1 MTFLNPFV
9 LFGLAAAAIPI
20 LLHLLNLRKLKTVEF
35 STLRFLKELQKT
47 SIRKLKT
54 QQIILL
60 ILRTLI
66 VIFSVL
72 AFSRPTIKSTLPS
85 IGTHAKSSIIIV
97 LDNSLSMDITDED
110 GNRFSKAKKLTSE
123 ILGALEEGDEMA
135 FIPLSSLIKNRK
147 RSFSR
152 NFAWLKEEIDQC
164 SVNPATASLDDGL
177 RAAQGL
183 LDASLHVNKE
193 IYILT
198 DLQQQEIHS
207 LEIDSIKLFDDKTSV
222 FLLPSSESN
231 NSIDQNISIDT
242 AIFISRVYAKDKPV
256 ELQTKLYNSSA
267 SDAKG
272 IIVSVLFNGERVAQR
287 TVDIGAGSN
296 VHISLQGIPHTT
308 GLIKG
313 EIQIEND
320 VLESDNHRYFSFIIS
335 SAPKVALIGNQLET
349 DFISLSI
356 APHASLLKSYSA
368 NQSASVHFEDF
379 DLLILATTL
388 SQTEMQRIDAYIQ
401 NGGSVLFFPSSTESI
416 AVQQQFFSGMGLG
429 PIIFQEFSESN
440 PGICISADRQH
451 PILQGVFKGFNSESG
466 LGDSPKIIK
475 ALCSQAGQSIIS
487 MQGGSFLN
495 EIRRGEGKAMYCAV
509 PPSPEWS
516 SFPFTGLMPTIIY
529 RSAQYL
535 SAKEVFTLEKTAG
548 QEAIIVIPTKSSASS
563 IFTIIDPN
571 GFESDMQAADL
582 PGGMSLQFGKPEITG
597 VYGVFSKDK
606 NPITSLIVNQSS
618 KEGHLIYKNLQESMS
633 ALKKRL
639 NHPESLLLLNKN
651 ESIAN
656 SVAKARI
663 GTELWRFF
671 ILLALLCA
679 ITEMIVAKLAG
690 RKASP
695 VI

>member
-60 ILRTLI
+60 ILRTFI

-72 AFSRPTIKSTLPS
+72 AFSRPTVKSTLPS

-164 SVNPATASLDDGL
+164 SVNPATASLNDGL

-207 LEIDSIKLFDDKTSV
+207 LELDSIKLFDDKTSV

-256 ELQTKLYNSSA
+256 ELQTKLYNSSV

-296 VHISLQGIPHTT
+296 VNISLQGIPHTT

-349 DFISLSI
+349 DFISISI

-495 EIRRGEGKAMYCAV
+495 EIRRGEGKVMYCAV
-509 PPSPEWS
+509 PPSPAWS

-548 QEAIIVIPTKSSASS
+548 QEAIILIPTKSSASS
-563 IFTIIDPN
+563 IFTIKDPN

-582 PGGMSLQFGKPEITG
+582 PGGMSLQFGKPEMTG

-639 NHPESLLLLNKN
+639 NHPESLLVLNKN

>member
-1 MTFLNPFV
+1 MTFLNPFI

-20 LLHLLNLRKLKTVEF
+20 LLHLLNLRKLKTIDF

-47 SIRKLKT
+47 SIRKLKA

-85 IGTHAKSSIIIV
+85 IGTHAKSSIIVV

-152 NFAWLKEEIDQC
+152 NFAWLKEEIDHC
-164 SVNPATASLDDGL
+164 SVNPATASLNDGL

-207 LEIDSIKLFDDKTSV
+207 LELDSIKLFDDKTSI
-222 FLLPSSESN
+222 FLLPSLESK

-256 ELQTKLYNSSA
+256 ELQTKLYNSSV

-287 TVDIGAGSN
+287 TVDIGAGSYVN
-296 VHISLQGIPHTT
+296 VSLQGIPHTT

-379 DLLILATTL
+379 DILILATTL

-475 ALCSQAGQSIIS
+475 ALCTQAGQSIIS

-495 EIRRGEGKAMYCAV
+495 EIRRGEGKVMYCAV
-509 PPSPEWS
+509 PPSPAWS

-548 QEAIIVIPTKSSASS
+548 QEAIILIPTKSSASS
-563 IFTIIDPN
+563 IFTIKDPN

-582 PGGMSLQFGKPEITG
+582 PGGMSLQFGKPEMTG

-618 KEGHLIYKNLQESMS
+618 QEGHLLYKSPQESLS

-639 NHPESLLLLNKN
+639 NHPESLLVLNKN

-690 RKASP
+690 RKASA

>member
-1 MTFLNPFV
+1 
-9 LFGLAAAAIPI
+9 
-20 LLHLLNLRKLKTVEF
+20 
-35 STLRFLKELQKT
+35 
-47 SIRKLKT
+47 
-54 QQIILL
+54 
-60 ILRTLI
+60 
-66 VIFSVL
+66 
-72 AFSRPTIKSTLPS
+72 
-85 IGTHAKSSIIIV
+85 
-97 LDNSLSMDITDED
+97 MDITDED

-207 LEIDSIKLFDDKTSV
+207 LEIDSVKLFDDKTSV
-222 FLLPSSESN
+222 FLLPSLESN

-256 ELQTKLYNSSA
+256 ELQTKLYNSST

-287 TVDIGAGSN
+287 TVDIAAGSY

-335 SAPKVALIGNQLET
+335 SAPKVALIGTQLET

-379 DLLILATTL
+379 DILILATTL

-416 AVQQQFFSGMGLG
+416 AVQQQFFLGMGLG
-429 PIIFQEFSESN
+429 PTIFQEFSESN

-451 PILQGVFKGFNSESG
+451 PILQGVFKGFNSENG

-475 ALCSQAGQSIIS
+475 ALCSQVGQSIIS

-495 EIRRGEGKAMYCAV
+495 EIRRGDGKAMYCAV

-563 IFTIIDPN
+563 IFTIKDPN

-582 PGGMSLQFGKPEITG
+582 PGGMSLQFGKPEMTG

>member
-20 LLHLLNLRKLKTVEF
+20 LLHLLNLRKLKTIDF

-47 SIRKLKT
+47 SIRKLKA

-85 IGTHAKSSIIIV
+85 IGTHAKSSIIVV

-152 NFAWLKEEIDQC
+152 NFAWLKEEIDHC
-164 SVNPATASLDDGL
+164 SVNPATASLNDGL

-207 LEIDSIKLFDDKTSV
+207 LELDSIKLFDDKTSV
-222 FLLPSSESN
+222 FLLPSLESK

-256 ELQTKLYNSSA
+256 ELQTKLYNSSVT
-267 SDAKG
+267 DAKG

-287 TVDIGAGSN
+287 TVDIGAGSYIN
-296 VHISLQGIPHTT
+296 VSLQGIPHTT

-356 APHASLLKSYSA
+356 APHASILKSYSA

-379 DLLILATTL
+379 DLLILAATL

-416 AVQQQFFSGMGLG
+416 AAQQQFFSGMGLG

-466 LGDSPKIIK
+466 LGDSPKIMK
-475 ALCSQAGQSIIS
+475 ALCTQAGQSIIS

-495 EIRRGEGKAMYCAV
+495 EIRRGEGKVMYCAV
-509 PPSPEWS
+509 PPSPAWS

-548 QEAIIVIPTKSSASS
+548 QEAIILIPTKSSASS
-563 IFTIIDPN
+563 IFTIKDPN
-571 GFESDMQAADL
+571 GIESDMQAADL
-582 PGGMSLQFGKPEITG
+582 PGGMSLQFGKPEMTG

-618 KEGHLIYKNLQESMS
+618 KEGHLIYKNVQESMP

-639 NHPESLLLLNKN
+639 NYPESLIVLNKN

>member
-20 LLHLLNLRKLKTVEF
+20 LLHLLNLRKLKTIDF

-47 SIRKLKT
+47 SIRKLKA

-85 IGTHAKSSIIIV
+85 IGTHAKSSIIVV

-152 NFAWLKEEIDQC
+152 NFAWLKEEIDHC
-164 SVNPATASLDDGL
+164 SVNPATASLNDGL

-207 LEIDSIKLFDDKTSV
+207 LELDSIKLFDDKTSV
-222 FLLPSSESN
+222 FLLPALESK

-256 ELQTKLYNSSA
+256 ELQTKLYNSSVT
-267 SDAKG
+267 DAKG

-287 TVDIGAGSN
+287 TVDIGAGSYIN
-296 VHISLQGIPHTT
+296 VSLQGIPHTT

-335 SAPKVALIGNQLET
+335 SAPRVALIGNQLET

-356 APHASLLKSYSA
+356 APHASILKSYSA

-379 DLLILATTL
+379 DLLILAATL

-416 AVQQQFFSGMGLG
+416 AAQQQFFSGMGLG

-451 PILQGVFKGFNSESG
+451 PILQGVFKGFNSENG
-466 LGDSPKIIK
+466 LGDSPKIMK
-475 ALCSQAGQSIIS
+475 ALCTQAGQSIIS

-495 EIRRGEGKAMYCAV
+495 EIRRGEGKVMYCAV
-509 PPSPEWS
+509 PPSPAWS

-548 QEAIIVIPTKSSASS
+548 QEAIILIPTKSSASS
-563 IFTIIDPN
+563 IFTIKDPN
-571 GFESDMQAADL
+571 GIESDMQAADL
-582 PGGMSLQFGKPEITG
+582 PGGMSLQFGKPEMTG

-618 KEGHLIYKNLQESMS
+618 KEGHLIYKNVQESMP

-639 NHPESLLLLNKN
+639 NYPESLIVLNKN

>member
-20 LLHLLNLRKLKTVEF
+20 LLHLLNLRKLKTIDF

-47 SIRKLKT
+47 SIRKLKA

-85 IGTHAKSSIIIV
+85 IGTHAKSSIIVV

-152 NFAWLKEEIDQC
+152 NFAWLKEEIDHC
-164 SVNPATASLDDGL
+164 SVNPATASLNDGL

-207 LEIDSIKLFDDKTSV
+207 LELDSIKLFDDKTSV
-222 FLLPSSESN
+222 FLLPSLESK

-256 ELQTKLYNSSA
+256 ELQTKLYNSSVT
-267 SDAKG
+267 DAKG

-287 TVDIGAGSN
+287 TVDIGAGSYIN
-296 VHISLQGIPHTT
+296 VSLQGIPHTT

-335 SAPKVALIGNQLET
+335 SAPKVALIGNQIET

-379 DLLILATTL
+379 DLLILAATL

-401 NGGSVLFFPSSTESI
+401 NGGSVMFFPSSTESI

-466 LGDSPKIIK
+466 LGDSPKIMK
-475 ALCSQAGQSIIS
+475 ALCTQAGQSIIS

-495 EIRRGEGKAMYCAV
+495 EIRRGEGKVMYCAV
-509 PPSPEWS
+509 PPSPAWS

-548 QEAIIVIPTKSSASS
+548 QEAIILIPTKSSASS
-563 IFTIIDPN
+563 IFTIKDPN
-571 GFESDMQAADL
+571 GIESDMQAADL
-582 PGGMSLQFGKPEITG
+582 PGGMSLQFGKPEMTG

-618 KEGHLIYKNLQESMS
+618 KEGHLIYKNVQESMP

-639 NHPESLLLLNKN
+639 NYPESLIVLNKN
-651 ESIAN
+651 ASIAN

>member
-20 LLHLLNLRKLKTVEF
+20 LLHLLNLRKLKTIDF

-47 SIRKLKT
+47 SIRKLKA

-85 IGTHAKSSIIIV
+85 IGTHAKSSIIVV

-152 NFAWLKEEIDQC
+152 NFAWLKEEIDHC
-164 SVNPATASLDDGL
+164 SVNPATASLNDGL

-207 LEIDSIKLFDDKTSV
+207 LELDSIKLFDDKTSV
-222 FLLPSSESN
+222 FLLPSLESK

-256 ELQTKLYNSSA
+256 ELQTKLYNSSVT
-267 SDAKG
+267 DAKG

-287 TVDIGAGSN
+287 TVDIGAGSYIN
-296 VHISLQGIPHTT
+296 VSLQGIPHTT

-349 DFISLSI
+349 DFISISI

-495 EIRRGEGKAMYCAV
+495 EIRRGEGKVMYCAV
-509 PPSPEWS
+509 PPSPAWS

-548 QEAIIVIPTKSSASS
+548 QEAIILIPTKSSASS
-563 IFTIIDPN
+563 IFTIKDPN

-582 PGGMSLQFGKPEITG
+582 PGGMSLQFGKPEMTG

-618 KEGHLIYKNLQESMS
+618 KEGHLIYKNVQESMP

-639 NHPESLLLLNKN
+639 NYPESLIVLNKN

>member
-20 LLHLLNLRKLKTVEF
+20 LLHLLNLRKLKTIDF

-47 SIRKLKT
+47 SIRKLKA

-85 IGTHAKSSIIIV
+85 IGTHAKSSIIVV

-152 NFAWLKEEIDQC
+152 NFAWLKEEIDHC
-164 SVNPATASLDDGL
+164 SVNPATATLNDGL

-207 LEIDSIKLFDDKTSV
+207 LELDSIKLFDDKTSV
-222 FLLPSSESN
+222 FLLPSLESK

-256 ELQTKLYNSSA
+256 ELQTKLYNSSVT
-267 SDAKG
+267 DAKG

-287 TVDIGAGSN
+287 TVDIGAGSYIN
-296 VHISLQGIPHTT
+296 VSLQGIPHTT

-335 SAPKVALIGNQLET
+335 SAPRVALIGNQLET

-356 APHASLLKSYSA
+356 APYASLLKSYSA

-466 LGDSPKIIK
+466 LGDSPKIMK
-475 ALCSQAGQSIIS
+475 ALCTQAGQSIIS

-495 EIRRGEGKAMYCAV
+495 EIRRGEGKVMYCAV
-509 PPSPEWS
+509 PPSPAWS

-548 QEAIIVIPTKSSASS
+548 QEAIILIPTKSSASS
-563 IFTIIDPN
+563 IFTIKDPN
-571 GFESDMQAADL
+571 GIESDMQAADL
-582 PGGMSLQFGKPEITG
+582 PGGMSLQFGKPEMTG

-618 KEGHLIYKNLQESMS
+618 KEGHLIYKNVQESMP

-639 NHPESLLLLNKN
+639 NYPESLIVLNKN

>member
-72 AFSRPTIKSTLPS
+72 AFSRPTVKSTLPS

-164 SVNPATASLDDGL
+164 SVNPATASLNDGL

-207 LEIDSIKLFDDKTSV
+207 LELDSIKLFDDKTSV

-256 ELQTKLYNSSA
+256 ELQTKLYNSSV

-272 IIVSVLFNGERVAQR
+272 IIVSVLFNGERGAQR
-287 TVDIGAGSN
+287 TVDIGAGSYIN
-296 VHISLQGIPHTT
+296 VSLQGIPHTT

-349 DFISLSI
+349 DFISISI

-401 NGGSVLFFPSSTESI
+401 NGGSVMFFPSSTESI

-495 EIRRGEGKAMYCAV
+495 EIRRGEGKVMYCAV
-509 PPSPEWS
+509 PPSPAWS

-548 QEAIIVIPTKSSASS
+548 QEAIILIPTKSSASS
-563 IFTIIDPN
+563 IFTIKDPN
-571 GFESDMQAADL
+571 GIESDMQAADL
-582 PGGMSLQFGKPEITG
+582 PGGMSLQFGKPEMTG

-639 NHPESLLLLNKN
+639 NHPESLLVLNKN